1 MGQRDVAASQSR
13 QQCLDSGGFQVRML
27 AGRPARHSASTM
39 AAMASGSCAPSIIEA
54 ITVAATRRVR
64 KDRGHP
70 TGGRI
75 EEASTIRGEA
85 QPACPSEFVFIQCG
99 PGVGGSLLL
108 WRMISPWRAKHR
120 RSEPVLTISA
130 GRPACAG
137 SESKATPRERES
149 IQEAICS
156 GGVMKKSIGQS
167 HSIGTAP
174 RLLTIK
180 QVADRLTVSVGCL
193 RAWRI
198 RGEGPPAIRV
208 GSALRWAEREVDA
221 WLNARRES
229 GGLAS

>member
-1 MGQRDVAASQSR
+1 MAVRGHLHPGNRCAIVHLQSAFR
-13 QQCLDSGGFQVRML
+13 EALWNPQQIPLCL
-27 AGRPARHSASTM
+27 AGQALSRINTHHQRHMREKSRLARDA
-39 AAMASGSCAPSIIEA
+39 
-54 ITVAATRRVR
+54 
-64 KDRGHP
+64 
-70 TGGRI
+70 
-75 EEASTIRGEA
+75 
-85 QPACPSEFVFIQCG
+85 
-99 PGVGGSLLL
+99 
-108 WRMISPWRAKHR
+108 
-120 RSEPVLTISA
+120 
-130 GRPACAG
+130 PACAG
-137 SESKATPRERES
+137 SESKAAPRERES
-149 IQEAICS
+149 IQEAICT

-208 GSALRWAEREVDA
+208 GSALRWDEREVEA